1 MIISDL
7 NQSASFQKLN
17 ISVDNFVDIETN
29 QDNFFFLM
37 NFCILKLLIN
47 HPCVCRSCNGDN
59 LEIYNADKKGLFLQ
73 FSIECNH
80 CDCPYK
86 FPSSPRFKF
95 QEKDSRGQ
103 K

>member
-7 NQSASFQKLN
+7 NQSASFQKLK
-17 ISVDNFVDIETN
+17 ISVDKFVDIETN
-29 QDNFFFLM
+29 QGNFFFLM
-37 NFCILKLLIN
+37 NFCILKSLIN
-47 HPCVCRSCNGDN
+47 HPCVCHSCNDDN
-59 LEIYNADKKGLFLQ
+59 LEIYNVDKKGLSLQ
-73 FSIECNH
+73 FSIECND
-80 CDCPYK
+80 CDWTYK